1 MSTRLKLLASV
12 IGYSL
17 TCWFALSRPHA
28 SATAAATPPRVTAPV
43 CTQSPSLSLRLEGAR
58 PVLSGSMP
66 DASAREGVHARAV
79 SLYGSDGFDDHLT
92 VSSSLRQAAWVSFA
106 PSLVGVF
113 RRLGGDASLTV
124 REQTIVV
131 AGAVSSDLERASA
144 LQTMRA
150 SVPGEVEIVD
160 RLSVASEVP
169 LAPPQEPAP
178 APAAA
183 APAEVAQAPAEAV
196 SAPAEAA
203 PAPAPVA
210 AVEAP
215 APPPPPGSLQ
225 AALDATLAGY
235 PFEFVTGASVLARG
249 NAAHLDAVA
258 AVMRRYPSALVAI
271 EGHTDDAGN
280 QGLTRDLA
288 VRRAAAVARALM
300 LRGVTR
306 RQVRVVSVGAG
317 RPIADNGT
325 AEGRARNWRVELRV
339 LAEAST
345 P

>member
-17 TCWFALSRPHA
+17 TCWYALSHQRADATTAAMPLH
-28 SATAAATPPRVTAPV
+28 ATAPA

-66 DASAREGVHARAV
+66 DASSRENVHARAV

-92 VSSSLRQAAWVSFA
+92 VSSSLRQAAWVSLA

-124 REQTIVV
+124 RERTIVV
-131 AGAVSSDLERASA
+131 AGAVSTDFERAST
-144 LQTMRA
+144 LQAMRA

-160 RLSVASEVP
+160 RLTITAP
-169 LAPPQEPAP
+169 LPVAPPPEPVAAPPPAAPEPVAEPPAAPPAP
-178 APAAA
+178 APA
-183 APAEVAQAPAEAV
+183 PPVA
-196 SAPAEAA
+196 
-203 PAPAPVA
+203 APVA
-210 AVEAP
+210 P
-215 APPPPPGSLQ
+215 TPPTPGSLQ
-225 AALDATLAGY
+225 AALDEALAGY
-235 PFEFVTGASVLARG
+235 PFAFVIGTGTLTRANNS
-249 NAAHLDAVA
+249 HLDAVA
-258 AVMRRYPSALVAI
+258 AVLRRYPSSLVAI
-271 EGHTDDAGN
+271 EGHTDNAGE
-280 QGLTRDLA
+280 LSITRDLA
-288 VRRAAAVARALM
+288 ARRAASVARALM

-306 RQVRVVSVGAG
+306 RQVRVVSVGAS

-325 AEGRARNWRVELRV
+325 AEGRARNWRVELHV
-339 LAEAST
+339 ITESST

>member
-17 TCWFALSRPHA
+17 TCWFALSRQHA
-28 SATAAATPPRVTAPV
+28 SATAAATPPRAMAPV
-43 CTQSPSLSLRLEGAR
+43 CTQSPSLSLRLEGGR

-124 REQTIVV
+124 RERTIVV

-160 RLSVASEVP
+160 RLSVASAAP

-183 APAEVAQAPAEAV
+183 PPAAPPAEAV
-196 SAPAEAA
+196 AAPAEAA
-203 PAPAPVA
+203 PATAPVA
-210 AVEAP
+210 AREAP

-271 EGHTDDAGN
+271 EGHTDNAGN

-306 RQVRVVSVGAG
+306 RQVRVVSVGAS

-339 LAEAST
+339 LSEAST